1 MQMENKTLFTVIKN
15 NDEKIEIIKKN
26 IIIMLS
32 NRIYIDKEG
41 NKHSLIDKNS
51 KLKDHSNNV
60 FTIKTDN
67 GDNYAI
73 KIIFDKITS
82 VGKKSSINEF
92 LEEYPKHKKIIVAS
106 EYINKI
112 EVYMNKHHTQIFPE
126 NALLEN
132 IIDHHYQPVEFQ
144 LLTPAEMEQVKKE
157 YNIND
162 YTLSK
167 YSRHDPIV
175 KYYGLKKGD
184 IVRIIRA
191 SPVSGLAIA
200 YRIVL

>member
-1 MQMENKTLFTVIKN
+1 MENKTLFTVIKN

>member
-1 MQMENKTLFTVIKN
+1 MENKTLFTVIKN
-15 NDEKIEIIKKN
+15 NEEKLEIIKKN
-26 IIIMLS
+26 LIIMLS
-32 NRIYIDKEG
+32 NRIYIDKDG
-41 NKHSLIDKNS
+41 NKHSLIDKDS

-60 FTIKTDN
+60 FTIKANN
-67 GDNYAI
+67 GDYYAI

-82 VGKKSSINEF
+82 VGKKSSVNEF
-92 LEEYPKHKKIIVAS
+92 FEEYPKHKKIIVAS

-126 NALLEN
+126 NSLLEN
-132 IIDHHYQPVEFQ
+132 IIDHHDQPVEFQ
-144 LLTPAEMEQVKKE
+144 LLTPYEMEQVKKE

>member
-132 IIDHHYQPVEFQ
+132 IIDHHDQPVEFQ

>member
-1 MQMENKTLFTVIKN
+1 MENKTLFTVIKN

-132 IIDHHYQPVEFQ
+132 IIDHHDQPVEFQ